1 MRDITSLSMPKK
13 DESRFRGKLWIVAA
27 ALLVLMAV
35 YLYEEVRWGATRTQI
50 GHLILE
56 VGVIFALAG
65 VTYALWAQQFRLLRD
80 QGRLLDQAR
89 AEVVDLRRRLEAVF
103 RLNRISV
110 EADDESELVDLA
122 LQLVVELTGA
132 RGASF
137 VPLDARGHPLPVV
150 HFGDQP
156 EGKLDDLL
164 EYLAS
169 PDVHGRCSTCTRLEA
184 IDACPLLAQ
193 FSGQRLQVFCFPLTR
208 GEHRL
213 GMLNLYMSPETFWQP
228 DVRGFIQAIADEIAL
243 SLDGV
248 RLRRREW
255 SALRQL
261 QQARAKS
268 GLDGQL
274 TQMLADVRH
283 ALEADFATLMFY
295 ELDAEKTARRL
306 VSGVMPEEVA
316 PVVLESLSNVVNADD
331 VLVMDR
337 RVYGPAGAQRH
348 ISLMAVPLLSQ
359 DGDPLGA
366 ILVANHRPASFHAR
380 QLTLLQT
387 VGGQIALV
395 IHNAHLMSELEYK
408 SVLAER
414 ARLAHEIHDGVAQ
427 TLGFL
432 KLQIAQMKKALEQHD
447 IDVLDRGIALSYQAV
462 SGAYEDVREAID
474 DLFTS
479 PGEYRF
485 GGWLQAIASEFE
497 ENTGIPVV
505 VREPDDPIDPPP
517 EVQIQLIRIIQ
528 EALSNIRKHSGAR
541 QAEIVCKRRG
551 EAVVLEVRDDGR
563 GFAPQDVHD
572 TSQHGLRGMRERAEL
587 IGADFQ
593 VISRPGEGTTLS
605 LRWVERQA

>member
-1 MRDITSLSMPKK
+1 MPKK
-13 DESRFRGKLWIVAA
+13 NTFRPQIKPWIVAA
-27 ALLVLMAV
+27 ALLALMVV
-35 YLYEEVRWGATRTQI
+35 YLYEELRWGTARAQI

-56 VGVIFALAG
+56 VGVVFALAG
-65 VTYALWAQQFRLLRD
+65 VLYALWAQQTRLLKE
-80 QGRLLDQAR
+80 QSHLLAR
-89 AEVVDLRRRLEAVF
+89 ANAEVVDLRRRLEAVF

-110 EADDESELVDLA
+110 EADDEREMVGLA
-122 LQLVVELTGA
+122 LQLVVGLTGA

-150 HFGDQP
+150 HFGEQP

-169 PDVHGRCSTCTRLEA
+169 PDVHSRCATCTRLEA
-184 IDACPLLAQ
+184 RDACPLLAQ

-213 GMLNLYMSPETFWQP
+213 GMLNLYIPAETFWQP
-228 DVRGFIQAIADEIAL
+228 DERGFIQAVADEIAL
-243 SLDGV
+243 SLDSV
-248 RLRRREW
+248 RLRQRELT
-255 SALRQL
+255 ALRQL
-261 QQARAKS
+261 QQVRAKS

-274 TQMLADVRH
+274 TQMLTDVRH
-283 ALEADFATLMFY
+283 ALEADFATLLYY
-295 ELDAEKTARRL
+295 ELDAKKTARRL
-306 VSGVMPEEVA
+306 VSGTMPEAVTH
-316 PVVLESLSNVVNADD
+316 VVLESLSNVVRADD

-337 RVYGPAGAQRH
+337 RVYGQGEARHH

-359 DGDPLGA
+359 DGEPLGA
-366 ILVANHRPASFHAR
+366 ILVANHRPVAFHPR

-408 SVLAER
+408 SVLGER
-414 ARLAHEIHDGVAQ
+414 TRLAHEIHDGLAQ

-432 KLQIAQMKKALEQHD
+432 KLQIAQLQKALERQD
-447 IDVLDRGIALSYQAV
+447 IDVLDRGISLSYQAV
-462 SGAYEDVREAID
+462 AGAYEDVREAID
-474 DLFTS
+474 DLFMN
-479 PGEYRF
+479 PMEYQF
-485 GGWLQAIASEFE
+485 GGWLNAIASEFA
-497 ENTGIPVV
+497 ENTAIPVA
-505 VREPDDPIDPPP
+505 VREAEREVEPPP

-528 EALSNIRKHSGAR
+528 EALSNIRKHAGAR
-541 QAEIVCKRRG
+541 QVEISCQQDG
-551 EAVVLEVRDDGR
+551 DTVLLEIRDDGC

-593 VISRPGEGTTLS
+593 ILSRPGEGTILS
-605 LRWVERQA
+605 IRWTERQAQV

>member
-1 MRDITSLSMPKK
+1 MLKK
-13 DESRFRGKLWIVAA
+13 TEFRYRIKPWIVAA

-35 YLYEEVRWGATRTQI
+35 YLYEEVRGGAARTQI

-56 VGVIFALAG
+56 IGVVIALGG
-65 VTYALWAQQFRLLRD
+65 VTYALWAQQFRLLRE
-80 QGRLLDQAR
+80 QSRLLAQAKV
-89 AEVVDLRRRLEAVF
+89 EVVDLRRRLEAVF

-110 EADDESELVDLA
+110 EADDEREMVDLA
-122 LQLVVELTGA
+122 LQLLVELTGA

-137 VPLDARGHPLPVV
+137 VPLDARGYPLPVV
-150 HFGDQP
+150 HFGEQP

-184 IDACPLLAQ
+184 MDACPLLAQ
-193 FSGQRLQVFCFPLTR
+193 FSGQRLQIFCFPLTR
-208 GEHRL
+208 GEHKL
-213 GMLNLYMSPETFWQP
+213 GMLNLYMPKETFWQS
-228 DVRGFIQAIADEIAL
+228 DVRGFIQAMADEIAL

-248 RLRRREW
+248 RLRRRELT
-255 SALRQL
+255 ALRQL
-261 QQARAKS
+261 QQVRAKS

-274 TQMLADVRH
+274 TQMLSDVRH
-283 ALEADFATLMFY
+283 ALEADYATLLFY

-306 VSGVMPEEVA
+306 VSGAMPEDVTH
-316 PVVLESLSNVVNADD
+316 VVLESLSNVVSADD

-337 RVYGPAGAQRH
+337 RVYGQGETLRH
-348 ISLMAVPLLSQ
+348 ISLMAVPLMSQ

-366 ILVANHRPASFHAR
+366 ILVANHRPVSFHAR

-414 ARLAHEIHDGVAQ
+414 ARLAHEIHDGLAQ

-432 KLQIAQMKKALEQHD
+432 KLQIAQMQRALERND

-462 SGAYEDVREAID
+462 SSAYEDVREAID
-474 DLFTS
+474 DLFMN
-479 PGEYRF
+479 PAEYQF
-485 GGWLQAIASEFE
+485 GGWLQAIAAEFE
-497 ENTGIPVV
+497 ENTNIPVAV
-505 VREPDDPIDPPP
+505 SEPDPEIDPPP

-528 EALSNIRKHSGAR
+528 EALSNIRKHAGAR
-541 QAEIVCKRRG
+541 RVEIACQRQG
-551 EAVVLEVRDDGR
+551 DAVVLEVRDDGC

-593 VISRPGEGTTLS
+593 VISRPGEGTTLHI
-605 LRWVERQA
+605 RWIEKRTQVQL